1 MPGEP
6 WEANLKTLV
15 WIGVVVAALSIA
27 RPHLRRV
34 LDLEHTR
41 LSAATDSTRSASD
54 VKGEEHF
61 SPSEDLEQLDIAALR
76 QAKQAVDVAMYS
88 FTDRRL
94 ADALNELA
102 LRGVKIRI
110 YRDQTE
116 YQAEERNAVRF
127 HELSTT
133 QMFRGR
139 ANIQVRVKRG
149 PERVLMHLK
158 SFAVDGRLVRDGSAN
173 WSLGALRQDNN
184 AHYATDPKDI
194 SRFEKAF
201 EAMWARPANLVIQ

>member
-1 MPGEP
+1 MR
-6 WEANLKTLV
+6 TLV

-34 LDLEHTR
+34 LDMEHTR
-41 LSAATDSTRSASD
+41 RTVATDFPRSASD

-61 SPSEDLEQLDIAALR
+61 SPWEDLEQLDVTELR
-76 QAKQAVDVAMYS
+76 QAKLAVDVAMYS

-94 ADALNELA
+94 ADALNEIA

-116 YQAEERNAVRF
+116 YQQEERNALRF

-139 ANIQVRVKRG
+139 ANIQVRVKRS

-173 WSLGALRQDNN
+173 WSLGALWQDNN

-201 EAMWARPANLVIQ
+201 EAMWARPTNLVIQ

>member
-1 MPGEP
+1 M
-6 WEANLKTLV
+6 
-15 WIGVVVAALSIA
+15 AALSIA
-27 RPHLRRV
+27 RPHLRSV
-34 LDLEHTR
+34 LFMEHTR
-41 LSAATDSTRSASD
+41 LTVATDSARSASD

-61 SPSEDLEQLDIAALR
+61 SPWEDLEQLDVTDLR
-76 QAKQAVDVAMYS
+76 KAKQTVEIAMYS

-94 ADALNELA
+94 ADALRELA
-102 LRGVKIRI
+102 LRGVKIRV

-116 YQAEERNAVRF
+116 YQQEERNALRF

-133 QMFRGR
+133 QMFRGL

-158 SFAVDGRLVRDGSAN
+158 SFAVDGRLIRDGSAH

-184 AHYATDPKDI
+184 AHYAQIRGI
-194 SRFEKAF
+194 SAGSRKPLRRCGQDRRTWSFSEQRV
-201 EAMWARPANLVIQ
+201 ETQARTEVS

>member
-15 WIGVVVAALSIA
+15 SIGVVVAALSIA

-41 LSAATDSTRSASD
+41 LTAATDPARSASD

-61 SPSEDLEQLDIAALR
+61 SPAEDLEQLDIAALR
-76 QAKQAVDVAMYS
+76 QANQAVDVAMYS

-94 ADALNELA
+94 AKGLNELA

-116 YQAEERNAVRF
+116 YQTEEQNAFRF
-127 HELSTT
+127 HEPSTT

-194 SRFEKAF
+194 SRFKKAF
-201 EAMWARPANLVIQ
+201 EAMWERPTNLVIQ

>member
-6 WEANLKTLV
+6 WEANLRTLV

-34 LDLEHTR
+34 LDLEHSR
-41 LSAATDSTRSASD
+41 LSVTTGSANASSGAQ
-54 VKGEEHF
+54 GEERF
-61 SPSEDLEQLDIAALR
+61 SPWDDIEQLDVTELR
-76 QAKQAVDVAMYS
+76 QAKLAVDVAMYS

-94 ADALNELA
+94 ADALNEIA

-116 YQAEERNAVRF
+116 YQQEERNALRF

-133 QMFRGR
+133 QMFHGR

-158 SFAVDGRLVRDGSAN
+158 SFAVDGRLIRDGSAN
-173 WSLGALRQDNN
+173 WSLSALRQDNN
-184 AHYATDPKDI
+184 AHYAIDPRDI

-201 EAMWARPANLVIQ
+201 EAMWARPTNLVIQ

>member
-1 MPGEP
+1 MRTPIS
-6 WEANLKTLV
+6 
-15 WIGVVVAALSIA
+15 IGVVVAALSIT

-34 LDLEHTR
+34 LDFEHTR
-41 LSAATDSTRSASD
+41 LTAATDSARSASD

-61 SPSEDLEQLDIAALR
+61 SPLEDLEQLDITELR
-76 QAKQAVDVAMYS
+76 KAKQTVEIAMYS

-94 ADALNELA
+94 AGALNELA

-116 YQAEERNAVRF
+116 YEQEERNAVRF
-127 HELSTT
+127 HGLSTT

-158 SFAVDGRLVRDGSAN
+158 SFVVDGRLARDGSAN

-184 AHYATDPKDI
+184 AHYATDPKDVG
-194 SRFEKAF
+194 RFEKAF
-201 EAMWARPANLVIQ
+201 ESMWERPTNLVIQ

>member
-6 WEANLKTLV
+6 WEANLRTLV

-34 LDLEHTR
+34 LDLEHSR
-41 LSAATDSTRSASD
+41 LTVTTGSANASSGAH
-54 VKGEEHF
+54 GEERF
-61 SPSEDLEQLDIAALR
+61 SPSDDIEQLDVTELR
-76 QAKQAVDVAMYS
+76 QAKLAVDVAMYS

-94 ADALNELA
+94 ADALKEIA
-102 LRGVKIRI
+102 LRGVKIRL
-110 YRDQTE
+110 YRDQTQ
-116 YQAEERNAVRF
+116 YQQEERNALRF

-133 QMFRGR
+133 QMFRGW

-158 SFAVDGRLVRDGSAN
+158 SFAVDGRLIRDGSAN

-184 AHYATDPKDI
+184 AHYVTDPKDI

-201 EAMWARPANLVIQ
+201 EAMWASPTNLVIQ